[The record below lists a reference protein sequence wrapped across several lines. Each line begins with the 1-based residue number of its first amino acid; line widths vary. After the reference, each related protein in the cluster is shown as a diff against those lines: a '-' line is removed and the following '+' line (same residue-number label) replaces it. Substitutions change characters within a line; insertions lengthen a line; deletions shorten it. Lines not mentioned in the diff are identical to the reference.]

1 MIMKHI
7 YGLGALRGVISMPPD
22 KSIAH
27 RSAMFA
33 ALAEGVSVI
42 ENFTMA
48 ADPQTT
54 LSCLRQLGVVIEQ
67 SGSTVTVYGAGRDAL
82 RRPETDIDCGNSG
95 TTVRL
100 LMGILAGA
108 GIPATLVGD
117 ESLSGRPMKRVMNP
131 LREMGA
137 RFEAREENFLPLSVL
152 EGPTNGLS
160 AITYDLPIPSAQV
173 KSCVLL
179 AGLFSE
185 QPVTVVER
193 IASRDHTE
201 RLFNLPVEALD
212 GVRFI
217 RTSRATAI
225 PLQNY
230 AVPGDFSA
238 AAFWLVAGS
247 IYPDSEI
254 TLQNTGINETRT
266 AAMHILRRMGA
277 DIALTNER
285 QTVSEPVAD
294 LVVRSARLRAT
305 DITPDEV
312 PNCIDELPVL
322 SVAMAFA
329 DGVSTFRGAEDL
341 RHKESDRLA
350 AVAAI
355 LRGAGVSFEEHPDG
369 LTIYGNPDF
378 VPSAAVY
385 ESLHD
390 HRIAMSAAV
399 LGGRSQEHSTVK
411 DASCTAISYPGF
423 WDDLSLLS
431 MD

>member
-1 MIMKHI
+1 MKQVF
-7 YGLGALRGVISMPPD
+7 GLESLRGVISMPPD

-33 ALAEGVSVI
+33 ALASGISII
-42 ENFTMA
+42 ENYSLA

-54 LSCLRQLGVVIEQ
+54 LSCLRQLGVEIEQ
-67 SGSTVTVYGAGRDAL
+67 KGSTVTVYGVGRNGL
-82 RRPETDIDCGNSG
+82 RKPDTDIDCGNSG

-100 LMGILAGA
+100 LIGILAGA
-108 GIPATLVGD
+108 GIQATLVGD
-117 ESLSGRPMKRVMNP
+117 ESLSGRPMKRVTDP
-131 LREMGA
+131 LRLMGA
-137 RFEAREENFLPLSVL
+137 QFEARESNYLPLSVL
-152 EGPTNGLS
+152 QGPQGGLKPMV
-160 AITYDLPIPSAQV
+160 YDLPIPSAQV

-179 AGLFSE
+179 AGLFCDE
-185 QPVTVVER
+185 PVTVIER
-193 IASRDHTE
+193 ILSRDHTE
-201 RLFNLPVEALD
+201 RLFDLPVEVRD

-217 RTSRATAI
+217 STSRATPL

-247 IYPDSEI
+247 IYPKSEI

-266 AAMHILRRMGA
+266 AAMHILQRMGA
-277 DIALTNER
+277 DI
-285 QTVSEPVAD
+285 TVSNLRSTVGEPVAD
-294 LVVRSARLRAT
+294 LVVRSVQLKAT
-305 DITPDEV
+305 DISPSEV
-312 PNCIDELPVL
+312 PNCIDELPIL

-355 LRGAGVSFEEHPDG
+355 LRNAGVKFEEHADG
-369 LTIYGNPDF
+369 LTIYGNPEF
-378 VPSAAVY
+378 VPAPAVY

-399 LGGRSQEHSTVK
+399 MGGLSRERSSVK

-423 WDDLSLLS
+423 WDDLSVLS
-431 MD
+431 LV

>member
-1 MIMKHI
+1 
-7 YGLGALRGVISMPPD
+7 
-22 KSIAH
+22 
-27 RSAMFA
+27 MFA
-33 ALAEGVSVI
+33 ALASGISII
-42 ENFTMA
+42 ENYSLA

-54 LSCLRQLGVVIEQ
+54 LSCLRQLGVEIEQ
-67 SGSTVTVYGAGRDAL
+67 KGSTVTVYGVGRNGL
-82 RRPETDIDCGNSG
+82 RKPDTDIDCGNSG

-100 LMGILAGA
+100 LIGILAGA
-108 GIPATLVGD
+108 GIQATLVGD
-117 ESLSGRPMKRVMNP
+117 ESLSGRPMKRVTDP
-131 LREMGA
+131 LRLMGA
-137 RFEAREENFLPLSVL
+137 QFEARESNYLPLSVL
-152 EGPTNGLS
+152 QGPQGGLKPMV
-160 AITYDLPIPSAQV
+160 YDLPIPSAQV

-179 AGLFSE
+179 AGLFCDE
-185 QPVTVVER
+185 PVTVIER
-193 IASRDHTE
+193 ILSRDHTE
-201 RLFNLPVEALD
+201 RLFDLPVEVRD

-217 RTSRATAI
+217 STSRATPL

-247 IYPDSEI
+247 IYPKSEI

-266 AAMHILRRMGA
+266 AAMHILQRMGA
-277 DIALTNER
+277 DI
-285 QTVSEPVAD
+285 TVSNLRSTVGEPVAD
-294 LVVRSARLRAT
+294 LVVRSVQLKAT
-305 DITPDEV
+305 DISPSEV
-312 PNCIDELPVL
+312 PNCIDELPIL

-355 LRGAGVSFEEHPDG
+355 LRNAGVKFEEHADG
-369 LTIYGNPDF
+369 LTIYGNPEF
-378 VPSAAVY
+378 VPAPAVY

-399 LGGRSQEHSTVK
+399 MGGLSRERSSVK

-423 WDDLSLLS
+423 WDDLSVLS
-431 MD
+431 LV